1 MTVTLRPPTDVFGAF
16 ARGSRG
22 TATATAPA
30 TAPPTAP
37 PTATT
42 NATTNARARASAD
55 AVTYDKATL
64 IALRDANEAATHELP
79 VELAMSTLEI
89 VKNELNAAIA
99 AREGSVWGTHQ
110 GKSKT
115 ASNANATANAA
126 EEEKSTTVATTEEE
140 PRADAASEK
149 STAAV
154 AVAVESGPYDADKSK
169 RVIKSVLNKV
179 SADKMDKMMAQLS
192 ECALSD
198 ARVGKA
204 LVSML
209 VDRACADE
217 RHASVYGELAEKL
230 NAIVPAYAIEGGE
243 NDDDGDDDAPAPP
256 TTTTFKKMLL
266 GALQDDFEA
275 SCVARQ
281 GLSAVVDR
289 YDHESQSKRIKGR
302 VVGVARMIGEL
313 SNRGIASD
321 AVARAVVE
329 DLLGEP
335 RTTPCEDDIDAACAL
350 LATSGANMEASAKK
364 SMDAYIARLNVL
376 AESEEV
382 SPRTRFACR
391 DVIELRGNEWVKRGG
406 KVVAASAS
414 KTSGTAVDLATAT
427 PLVSDEILFPEGP
440 SGGKASSSLMGSYEA
455 PARAAVM
462 PTAANR
468 AALEANMRRDAKAR
482 AEAKADAAVAAA
494 SGEGDAST
502 SKYSAEQ
509 AEKKIA
515 SFIDEYAVVGDVGEA
530 LLCVADLVART
541 EDGDATKDEIAK
553 ALVDYVVNTSTA
565 KAADLVGKLFA
576 ELFAR
581 GGFATSVIEQAVG
594 DVVAMLD
601 DVAIDVPMAPKLLAV
616 VVARVVAGGAVALD
630 FMTAAGSGIEDV
642 GYRRDF
648 AGAALLELRQ
658 ANFAGLTP
666 GALDLKEFARTEDPD
681 EDTVIEWLGKL
692 DLGDLAA

>member
-16 ARGSRG
+16 ARGSRAS
-22 TATATAPA
+22 ATATAP
-30 TAPPTAP
+30 TSAPPTAP
-37 PTATT
+37 TSAPTATK
-42 NATTNARARASAD
+42 ATTERERASAD
-55 AVTYDKATL
+55 AVTYDRATL
-64 IALRDANEAATHELP
+64 IALRDANEAVTHELP
-79 VELAMSTLEI
+79 VELATSTLEI

-115 ASNANATANAA
+115 AATAANATATA
-126 EEEKSTTVATTEEE
+126 TEEE
-140 PRADAASEK
+140 TTTTTTKEEPVAEAASEK
-149 STAAV
+149 STAAAAA
-154 AVAVESGPYDADKSK
+154 AVGAESGPYDADKSK

-243 NDDDGDDDAPAPP
+243 NDDDTSAT

-266 GALQDDFEA
+266 GALQDDFE
-275 SCVARQ
+275 STCVARQ
-281 GLSAVVDR
+281 GLGAVVDR
-289 YDHESQSKRIKGR
+289 YEHESQSKRIKGR
-302 VVGVARMIGEL
+302 VIGVARMIGEL

-406 KVVAASAS
+406 KVAAASAS
-414 KTSGTAVDLATAT
+414 KTNGAAVDLANAT

-455 PARAAVM
+455 PARAGVM

-482 AEAKADAAVAAA
+482 AEAKVDAAIAAA

-530 LLCVADLVART
+530 LLCVADLVARA
-541 EDGDATKDEIAK
+541 EDGDATKDAIAK

-648 AGAALLELRQ
+648 AGAALLELRR